1 MPDIVL
7 VQEDVYPCYTMMLGD
22 PSSTA
27 TNKTAKRSAPDSI
40 DAAAASSFSVAAA
53 MNNNKRV
60 RLDLPG
66 THHR

>member
-1 MPDIVL
+1 
-7 VQEDVYPCYTMMLGD
+7 MMLGD

-40 DAAAASSFSVAAA
+40 DAAAAASFSVAAA